1 MMQDRT
7 HKLLAIACAA
17 GLLTSGGAALVWPAH
32 KERRVILDEIHS
44 LEGRLRD
51 LDGLTR
57 DVEDLGRELNVM
69 QRRIED
75 DLKLI
80 PDEPNVAQIMRK
92 LSLPVDGDSVIDQT
106 FTAGGSADAVI
117 GSDYAEQAVAVTVD
131 MKATF
136 DSTFALIH
144 ATERI
149 DRLVRVSSVHLTANR
164 EPDDPAVPTLSAS
177 IGLEVIYEPPH
188 EMEG

>member
-1 MMQDRT
+1 MQDRN
-7 HKLLAIACAA
+7 HKLLAAACAV
-17 GLLTSGGAALVWPAH
+17 GILTAGGAALVWPAH
-32 KERRVILDEIHS
+32 QERHVILDEIHS
-44 LEGRLRD
+44 LEGRLQD

-57 DVEDLGRELNVM
+57 DVENLGHELNVL

-75 DLKLI
+75 DLKVI
-80 PDEPNVAQIMRK
+80 PDQPNVAQIMRK
-92 LSLPVDGDSVIDQT
+92 LSLPIDGVSVIDQT
-106 FTAGGSADAVI
+106 FTAGGSADAVV
-117 GSDYAEQAVAVTVD
+117 GSEYAERAVAVTVD

-164 EPDDPAVPTLSAS
+164 EPDDPVVPTLSAS